1 MENNINKVM
10 GSILNKDVIRATLYI
25 SVKQIIRATKKRYG
39 NKLIDKQNI
48 EIALTIG
55 KPNYVEKEYIKM
67 IKKTDIPFPILKV
80 KYIK

>member
-1 MENNINKVM
+1 M